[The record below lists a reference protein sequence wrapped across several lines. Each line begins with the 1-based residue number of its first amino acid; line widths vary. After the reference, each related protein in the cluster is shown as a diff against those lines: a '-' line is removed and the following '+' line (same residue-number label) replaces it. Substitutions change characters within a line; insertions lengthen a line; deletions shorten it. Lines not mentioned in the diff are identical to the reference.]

1 MYSTVLS
8 YWMNK
13 TVSKLVKM
21 GQNTLNG
28 VALLHNGNI
37 TALGLIGRILI
48 TLKRLLGFL
57 NFLGTNEAHTK
68 IIISQR
74 QVKLQS
80 RIIAHFSRLFKHFPH
95 AITCNPSCVEVS
107 LL

>member
-1 MYSTVLS
+1 MYSAVLC
-8 YWMNK
+8 YQMNK
-13 TVSKLVKM
+13 TVSKLIKM

-37 TALGLIGRILI
+37 TALGLIGRNLI
-48 TLKRLLGFL
+48 TFKRLLGFVD
-57 NFLGTNEAHTK
+57 FYSTYEAHTK

-80 RIIAHFSRLFKHFPH
+80 RIIAHFSRPFKHFPH

-107 LL
+107 

>member
-1 MYSTVLS
+1 MYSTVLG

-21 GQNTLNG
+21 SQNTLNG
-28 VALLHNGNI
+28 VALLHNGII

-48 TLKRLLGFL
+48 TFKRLLGF
-57 NFLGTNEAHTK
+57 FGFFSTYEAHTK
-68 IIISQR
+68 TIISQR

-80 RIIAHFSRLFKHFPH
+80 RIIARFSHLFKHFPH

-107 LL
+107 